1 MEFPT
6 KSWDVKNL
14 HEYGYLLSG
23 KLRQKK
29 FKVAQKPHLRVSNWY
44 KTELPIFIRAN
55 AINIMKMQNKRKII

>member
-6 KSWDVKNL
+6 KSRHVKNL

-29 FKVAQKPHLRVSNWY
+29 FKVARKPHLRVSNWY
-44 KTELPIFIRAN
+44 KTELAN
-55 AINIMKMQNKRKII
+55 AINIMKMQNEGKII